1 MKVLVLE
8 DDVLL
13 AMDVEDH
20 LTEQGVRVVGPFGRV
35 PQALE
40 AVNSVDL
47 DGAILDLNLNGELS
61 FPVIEALKSKGVP
74 LIVCSGYAELPELK
88 SKLAG
93 LPLLAKPWNPQKLAK
108 LMDEHFSADPEQP
121 AHKGVK
127 SPPSIGG

>member
-1 MKVLVLE
+1 MNILVLE

-13 AMDVEDH
+13 AMDVEDY
-20 LTEQGVRVVGPFGRV
+20 LLEQGYEVTGPFGRV

-40 AVNSVDL
+40 AVEAGGL

-61 FPVIEALKSKGVP
+61 FPVIESLREKGIP

-93 LPLLAKPWNPQKLAK
+93 LPLLAKPWTPQKLGLLLQQYFPAK
-108 LMDEHFSADPEQP
+108 SLRRASN
-121 AHKGVK
+121 G
-127 SPPSIGG
+127 

>member
-1 MKVLVLE
+1 MKILVLE

-20 LTEQGVRVVGPFGRV
+20 LTEQGVRVVGPFGRI

-40 AVNSVDL
+40 AVASTDL

-61 FPVIEALKSKGVP
+61 FPVIEALQSKGVP

-93 LPLLAKPWNPQKLAK
+93 LPLLAKPWSPQKLAK
-108 LMDEHFSADPEQP
+108 LMDKHFSNKPEQS
-121 AHKGVK
+121 ARNG
-127 SPPSIGG
+127 